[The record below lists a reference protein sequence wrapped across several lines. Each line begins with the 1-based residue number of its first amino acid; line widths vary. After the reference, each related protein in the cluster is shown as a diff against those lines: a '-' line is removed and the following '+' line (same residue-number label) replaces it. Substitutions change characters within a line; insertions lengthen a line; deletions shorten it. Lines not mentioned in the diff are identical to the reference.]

1 MPKKRVGVTL
11 RKPSP
16 APEGDTA
23 SAPAGEPDATPSPP
37 PASHLDESSD
47 SAGPEPVTQRK
58 PDLPS
63 EGPRPTPVESDIR
76 ELGAAPATAI
86 DAFVSGAAA
95 ALEKAASQIPSARLR
110 ALIERGHDGYRE
122 LVLYL
127 PEKLAQALALH
138 CTERN
143 LDMGRVVARAIE
155 LHLDELRGVSRPR
168 PDGTSSSGNRAARGL
183 LRELAEWVRT
193 LWATRAKW
201 THRPSTPAPQDAS
214 G

>member
-1 MPKKRVGVTL
+1 VGVTL

-16 APEGDTA
+16 APEGSTA
-23 SAPAGEPDATPSPP
+23 KDPAGEPDATPSPP
-37 PASHLDESSD
+37 PASSLDESSD
-47 SAGPEPVTQRK
+47 SAGREQVAQA
-58 PDLPS
+58 PDETS
-63 EGPRPTPVESDIR
+63 SGPHPGPVESDIR
-76 ELGAAPATAI
+76 ELGPTTPATAV

-110 ALIERGHDGYRE
+110 ALIERGHQGYRE

-168 PDGTSSSGNRAARGL
+168 PDGAPARGGRAARDL
-183 LRELAEWVRT
+183 LHELAEWVRT
-193 LWATRAKW
+193 LWSTRTKW
-201 THRPSTPAPQDAS
+201 TQRSSTPTAQDAS
-214 G
+214 S